1 MQLMCMMRESS
12 GKVQNGSM
20 SVIQG
25 ISKFRVPVQLQP
37 KPSTLNLI
45 GFEQFVM
52 DHCWRRLRLFFAR
65 FGLALL
71 GLAGV

>member
-1 MQLMCMMRESS
+1 MRMMRESS

-37 KPSTLNLI
+37 KPSTLNLLE
-45 GFEQFVM
+45 FEQFVM
-52 DHCWRRLRLFFAR
+52 GSLLAAFFS
-65 FGLALL
+65 L
-71 GLAGV
+71 GSA